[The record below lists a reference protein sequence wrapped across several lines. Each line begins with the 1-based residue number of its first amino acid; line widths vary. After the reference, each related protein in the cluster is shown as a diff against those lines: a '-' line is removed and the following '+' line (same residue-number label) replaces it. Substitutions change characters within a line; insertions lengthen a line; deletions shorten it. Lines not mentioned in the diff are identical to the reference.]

1 MKHPD
6 KPTTVLC
13 TLPIV
18 KPGDQYRYMDKQKA
32 FRSPRLGIQVI
43 RDYLVREGNPKEYV
57 KFFDIEMLAPSD
69 DEIRDYL
76 RSTRPNIVGLSAV
89 LSHSYQQVQRI
100 ASIIRGELPDAWIV
114 VGGNLSASA
123 NVVLRKT
130 DVDLCVVG
138 DGEEVFSNFVEYVK
152 EWGSEKNY
160 GMLKQ
165 IHGLCFL
172 AENDEIYFENYA
184 KRPTNETIPMPDY
197 EFFKS
202 GLLDKP
208 DLIDRYFLPVTH
220 MGTWFCLDP
229 RTHEPHRR
237 QFIAQFYT
245 SKGCTA
251 RCTFCQRNTRG
262 YRLANLEDIEAHL
275 MVLIEKYN
283 VGFISCM
290 DENFGSRPDH
300 ARAFADLMHK
310 YDLLWTAT
318 GVRCVNVTRE
328 DIEYF
333 KSKGCCS
340 LKFGVESGSQAILDS
355 MEKNFTVSDVEKALT
370 ACWENGLF
378 SPMAVMVGMPGEDRQ
393 TIAETGEFLGTM
405 AYKLGVH
412 PDYFDSAI
420 FYALPFPG
428 TPLYD
433 HCTQVGLIGEN
444 VDAEEAYLKKMA
456 NGLTDKWHYL
466 NVNGARTIDIVS
478 WDYLIQWEAVKTFQ
492 TLQKN
497 NPRKKTELAR
507 AWEEHVKKSMTPREK
522 MKRRRNRRI
531 SLFAILVVVGK
542 TYRTP
547 IVRKLPRSIAYPFIR
562 ISFYMTTLIYHWVGR
577 MIGRPTFKM
586 YKERNRP
593 PRFVRP
599 DVKEKRLDRSLRA
612 VVNANRSAVGV
623 TAITREKLLRG
634 AAN

>member
-1 MKHPD
+1 MNHPD
-6 KPTTVLC
+6 NPTTVLC

-76 RSTRPNIVGLSAV
+76 RSTRPDIVGLSAV

-172 AENDEIYFENYA
+172 AENGEIYFENYP

-202 GLLDKP
+202 GLLDNP
-208 DLIDRYFLPVTH
+208 DLIDRYFLPAAH

-237 QFIAQFYT
+237 PFIAQFYT

-300 ARAFADLMHK
+300 ARAFADLMYK

-355 MEKNFTVSDVEKALT
+355 MEKNFTVNDVEEALT
-370 ACWENGLF
+370 ACWENDLF

-393 TIAETGEFLGTM
+393 TIAETGEFLGRM

-412 PDYFDSAI
+412 PDYFDLAI

-478 WDYLIQWEAVKTFQ
+478 WDYLIEWEAVKTFE

-497 NPRKKTELAR
+497 NPRTKTELAR
-507 AWEEHVKKSMTPREK
+507 AWEEHVKKSRAPREK
-522 MKRRRNRRI
+522 RKRQRNRRI
-531 SLFAILVVVGK
+531 SLFAILVIVSK

-547 IVRKLPRSIAYPFIR
+547 VVRKLPRSIAYPFIR

-586 YKERNRP
+586 YKERNKP

-599 DVKEKRLDRSLRA
+599 DDKEKRLERSLRA
-612 VVNANRSAVGV
+612 VVNTNRSAVGV